1 MAHAYTRRMEGRMTE
16 CNAMKRPGKPDTG
29 NPFVRFDEGRSG
41 DAELTNTVCL
51 ICPSPL
57 RLLYRHAR
65 ALAILFC
72 LARERR
78 RASNAMVKSS
88 SNNSKSSHHEEPLA
102 APGTAAADGK

>member
-51 ICPSPL
+51 ICPSLL
-57 RLLYRHAR
+57 RLLYPQSQG
-65 ALAILFC
+65 LEGLEKSIDSGESFSIL
-72 LARERR
+72 
-78 RASNAMVKSS
+78 N
-88 SNNSKSSHHEEPLA
+88 
-102 APGTAAADGK
+102 